1 MNGGMVETGEIPRR
15 EVYCTLLRSTL
26 SALLLCWLAGAAIA
40 QQALP
45 PQVTIVVVSTGQG
58 EDRLNF
64 AFSGS
69 VPETEARERFERLLR
84 YGGWEGRLLRVR
96 TEAPRSIAGDPL
108 PPMTDVIGR
117 ARRVV
122 DRQSGGLPVEPFLR
136 AFSDLDAFEIYFLIP
151 GDMPFQGLREWST
164 RDLQVRLIHT
174 PGVYRYQ
181 VRILR
186 HGADVDLS
194 VPFLQP
200 VEDTQTPAPARK
212 ETARGWRI
220 AGWALISLALGSATY
235 LVMRW
240 ATRHSTRMPASTSR
254 RQSTRE
260 G

>member
-1 MNGGMVETGEIPRR
+1 MSCRVAGNEKAQRR
-15 EVYCTLLRSTL
+15 EYHHTLLRSTL
-26 SALLLCWLAGAAIA
+26 SALLLCWLVGAAAA
-40 QQALP
+40 QSELP

-64 AFSGS
+64 AFSRS
-69 VPETEARERFERLLR
+69 VPEAEARERFEQLLR
-84 YGGWEGRLLRVR
+84 YGGWQGRLLRIR
-96 TEAPRSIAGDPL
+96 TEAPRTIEGNTL
-108 PPMTDVIGR
+108 PPITDVIGR
-117 ARRVV
+117 ARNVV

-151 GDMPFQGLREWST
+151 GEMSFQGLREWST

-200 VEDTQTPAPARK
+200 VQEQAAPSPERK
-212 ETARGWRI
+212 ERALGWRI
-220 AGWALISLALGSATY
+220 AGWALISLALGSMAY

-240 ATRHSTRMPASTSR
+240 AIRHSSRLPASTPR
-254 RQSTRE
+254 RESTRE

>member
-1 MNGGMVETGEIPRR
+1 MSGGMVETGETPRR
-15 EVYCTLLRSTL
+15 EGYCTLLRSTL
-26 SALLLCWLAGAAIA
+26 SALLLCWLAGAVIA
-40 QQALP
+40 QQEPP

-64 AFSGS
+64 AYSGS
-69 VPETEARERFERLLR
+69 VAEAEARERFERLLR

-96 TEAPRSIAGDPL
+96 TESPRSIEGEPL
-108 PPMTDVIGR
+108 PPITDVIGR
-117 ARRVV
+117 ARQVV

-186 HGADVDLS
+186 HGADLDLS

-200 VEDTQTPAPARK
+200 VQEPDTPTPERK

-220 AGWALISLALGSATY
+220 AGWALMSLALGGATY

-240 ATRHSTRMPASTSR
+240 ATRHSARTPASTSR
-254 RQSTRE
+254 RQTTRE